1 MHDHHSRPSAKD
13 LLQSHLLPLKME
25 DEQFEEVLSRTMQ
38 STNSTRYQHLI
49 DKLFSGDAPQL
60 RPWSFYQEPADNKRD
75 RPKRN
80 KFSLV
85 YSLLQQMVVSKLAA
99 IFTRHGHLVWS
110 LHCSVPVPA
119 TSTPVPSPYH
129 SS

>member
-1 MHDHHSRPSAKD
+1 
-13 LLQSHLLPLKME
+13 ME
-25 DEQFEEVLSRTMQ
+25 DEQLEEVLSRTMQ

-99 IFTRHGHLVWS
+99 IFTRHGASRVEPPLLCPRSSHLYS
-110 LHCSVPVPA
+110 S
-119 TSTPVPSPYH
+119 PSPYH